1 MNAQANAIIPAGETL
16 PSGALKPAEDSHAIM
31 RIVERA
37 MASPEFDV
45 GKLQALLD
53 VKERWEANE
62 ARKAFVSALNAF
74 KADAPRIVKTKEV
87 SFGAGKTSY
96 KHALAGVA
104 SEIIGEALAKVGI
117 SHRWDVQQGD
127 GGRIKVTC
135 ILTHAMGHAERVAME
150 ATADTSGSKN
160 SIQAIGSTVSYL
172 QRYTL
177 FAATGLVPKDADD
190 DGAGGGTVHAMTP
203 AEREDFEARI
213 GLAESKREL
222 EALWQEIAAACTRAG
237 DVEAYAELKAEV
249 AKRLKGL
256 A

>member
-1 MNAQANAIIPAGETL
+1 MNAKAMTVMPDRETMPAAQITPMQML
-16 PSGALKPAEDSHAIM
+16 NLAVQQGADLDKM
-31 RIVERA
+31 Q
-37 MASPEFDV
+37 
-45 GKLQALLD
+45 KLMDLQ
-53 VKERWEANE
+53 ERWEANE
-62 ARKAFVSALNAF
+62 ARKAFVVALNAF

-87 SFGAGKTSY
+87 SFGAGKTAY

-104 SEIIGEALAKVGI
+104 SEVIGEALAKVGI
-117 SHRWDVQQGD
+117 SHRWDVLQAE
-127 GGRIKVTC
+127 GGKIKVTC
-135 ILTHAMGHAERVAME
+135 ILTHALGHSERVAME

-203 AEREDFEARI
+203 AMRTDFEARI
-213 GLAESKREL
+213 EFAEDKKAL
-222 EALWQEIAAACTRAG
+222 EALWQQIATECTKAG

-249 AKRLKGL
+249 SKKLKAL